1 MTLPAGR
8 DMTYA
13 DITADGK
20 IVAATSNG
28 DNQAF
33 IFNGTNDK
41 LRV

>member
-1 MTLPAGR
+1 MTLPAER

-20 IVAATSNG
+20 IVAAISSG
-28 DNQAF
+28 DDQAF